1 MSWNLRWFYYTRKK
15 NAYVYFPWKRLH
27 ISLNQACGYIALISL
42 VSLLPEEFFFSF
54 GRKQT
59 LMISFLAVLV
69 RFQILLVLG
78 VFLDSFFCHS
88 LSQVFVLVLC
98 HLGFADTSS
107 PALTLLCLL
116 PEFWA
121 FADLGLQPKLEFLSW
136 KNDII
141 GLSRQQRGLV
151 FCIPALLTK
160 CRTKT
165 LFVQREIILF
175 FHYFS

>member
-1 MSWNLRWFYYTRKK
+1 M
-15 NAYVYFPWKRLH
+15 
-27 ISLNQACGYIALISL
+27 
-42 VSLLPEEFFFSF
+42 SLLPEEFFFSF

-116 PEFWA
+116 PEF
-121 FADLGLQPKLEFLSW
+121 
-136 KNDII
+136 
-141 GLSRQQRGLV
+141 
-151 FCIPALLTK
+151 
-160 CRTKT
+160 
-165 LFVQREIILF
+165 
-175 FHYFS
+175 